1 MPASIPHFSLWLEFE
16 HWQPTPDDDPTN
28 NFFNM
33 IIVLEDGR
41 RYALNVWTFAY
52 FARAQAEE
60 RASGEALGGR
70 YLLPPDLFVERLDR
84 GLLEEVVA
92 DLLRN
97 GDLRKEWR
105 TPVIS
110 GASSGAS

>member
-16 HWQPTPDDDPTN
+16 HLQPTPDEDPAN
-28 NFFNM
+28 DFFNM
-33 IIVLEDGR
+33 IIVLADGQ

-52 FARAQAEE
+52 FARAQAED

-97 GDLRKEWR
+97 GGLRKEWR
-105 TPVIS
+105 APNP
-110 GASSGAS
+110 A